1 MLGVMALQL
10 SHPNTAKRRVS
21 ELLWM
26 ELRLESRA
34 LNEAVEA
41 TAQFFKTQR
50 VVACC
55 GDRLFGDHGRD
66 LASVANAGSI
76 GSRRCL
82 SVMSEETTN
91 QQSCG
96 GKKRAMLAYG
106 LVQISATVVSA
117 VSLAAIAVGLCAV
130 KQESRLFNGC
140 VETVVA
146 EGRSQAEAVRYC
158 NGG

>member
-1 MLGVMALQL
+1 MITVVI
-10 SHPNTAKRRVS
+10 SHRPPPLDPYGHAIAIGYINDNTS
-21 ELLWM
+21 
-26 ELRLESRA
+26 
-34 LNEAVEA
+34 
-41 TAQFFKTQR
+41 
-50 VVACC
+50 
-55 GDRLFGDHGRD
+55 G
-66 LASVANAGSI
+66 
-76 GSRRCL
+76 
-82 SVMSEETTN
+82 

-117 VSLAAIAVGLCAV
+117 VSLAAIALGLCAV

>member
-1 MLGVMALQL
+1 
-10 SHPNTAKRRVS
+10 
-21 ELLWM
+21 
-26 ELRLESRA
+26 
-34 LNEAVEA
+34 
-41 TAQFFKTQR
+41 
-50 VVACC
+50 
-55 GDRLFGDHGRD
+55 
-66 LASVANAGSI
+66 
-76 GSRRCL
+76 
-82 SVMSEETTN
+82 MSEETTN

-117 VSLAAIAVGLCAV
+117 VSLAAISVGLCAV

-158 NGG
+158 NGGLFRQNFSSDLASQSFQVVAIALQSAALIAPCNAHFELYISSSARVKSSP

>member
-1 MLGVMALQL
+1 MPSDRTLM
-10 SHPNTAKRRVS
+10 
-21 ELLWM
+21 
-26 ELRLESRA
+26 
-34 LNEAVEA
+34 
-41 TAQFFKTQR
+41 
-50 VVACC
+50 
-55 GDRLFGDHGRD
+55 RLFVASDIAVFTRHFADEITPLPIRGQNDVAHLDPLRD
-66 LASVANAGSI
+66 GPK
-76 GSRRCL
+76 
-82 SVMSEETTN
+82 ETTN

>member
-1 MLGVMALQL
+1 MPALKY
-10 SHPNTAKRRVS
+10 KRDFTHDQRVS
-21 ELLWM
+21 FAFAN
-26 ELRLESRA
+26 S
-34 LNEAVEA
+34 VTA
-41 TAQFFKTQR
+41 TKS
-50 VVACC
+50 
-55 GDRLFGDHGRD
+55 
-66 LASVANAGSI
+66 ASSNAGKAASSNAESI
-76 GSRRCL
+76 GFRRCFC
-82 SVMSEETTN
+82 VMSEETTN
-91 QQSCG
+91 QKSCG

>member
-1 MLGVMALQL
+1 
-10 SHPNTAKRRVS
+10 
-21 ELLWM
+21 
-26 ELRLESRA
+26 
-34 LNEAVEA
+34 
-41 TAQFFKTQR
+41 
-50 VVACC
+50 
-55 GDRLFGDHGRD
+55 
-66 LASVANAGSI
+66 
-76 GSRRCL
+76 
-82 SVMSEETTN
+82 MSEETTN

-96 GKKRAMLAYG
+96 QKRAMLAYG

-158 NGG
+158 SGG